1 MDMESA
7 RRVIKKVD
15 KARKAYHMHYTGY
28 APGSPEN
35 LDVLINS
42 DVFGINGTAQALA
55 DMVRV
60 RFCYEEDN

>member
-1 MDMESA
+1 
-7 RRVIKKVD
+7 
-15 KARKAYHMHYTGY
+15 MHYTGY
-28 APGSPEN
+28 APGNPEN

-55 DMVRV
+55 DMVKV